1 MAPDPKPIAGNA
13 PKWLIQ
19 AGIDG
24 GWLDKSGKPTKDAK
38 KEAPKPTSTGNGKGY
53 SAAQGLKK
61 MSYGLPASFGGLE
74 LSGVPSLKTKG
85 EGIKL
90 NGISTIGSEGA
101 NKLLARGG
109 RFSGDYKPHGAPLMR
124 ASADLPRSGSHTSR
138 AAGPKP
144 KATVAY
150 HKPDGTMKP
159 GGVVLGDR
167 TYKFGS

>member
-1 MAPDPKPIAGNA
+1 
-13 PKWLIQ
+13 
-19 AGIDG
+19 
-24 GWLDKSGKPTKDAK
+24 
-38 KEAPKPTSTGNGKGY
+38 
-53 SAAQGLKK
+53 

-109 RFSGDYKPHGAPLMR
+109 RLGGDYKPHSAPLLR

-150 HKPDGTMKP
+150 HKPDATMKP